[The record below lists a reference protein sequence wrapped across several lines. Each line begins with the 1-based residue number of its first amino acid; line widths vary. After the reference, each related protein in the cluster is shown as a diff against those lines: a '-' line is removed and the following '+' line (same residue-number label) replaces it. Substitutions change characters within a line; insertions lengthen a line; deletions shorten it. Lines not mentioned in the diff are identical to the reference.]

1 MSMTSPDRIEL
12 NLLQQQRL
20 EHLIRAGTTAQQLAQ
35 RAKIVLLATAG
46 WSNTKIASRVG
57 VCVDTVRKWRHRWWV
72 QPGTASFGDAKRSG
86 RPPSFTP
93 VQVAAVKAL
102 ACQPPEASGVPLS
115 RWSCPDLA
123 VQVVADGIAASVSTS
138 TVRRWLAEDA
148 IKPWQYQ
155 SWIFITDP
163 SVADKAALVLDFAE
177 RQNTLARTRFP
188 NRQMKSRWL
197 AG

>member
-1 MSMTSPDRIEL
+1 MSMTNPDRIEL
-12 NLLQQQRL
+12 NLSEQQQLR
-20 EHLIRAGTTAQQLAQ
+20 HLIRAGTTAQQLAQ
-35 RAKIVLLATAG
+35 RARIVLLAAAG
-46 WSNTKIASRVG
+46 WSNTKIAGRVG

-72 QPGTASFGDAKRSG
+72 QPGAASPGDAKRSG

-102 ACQPPEASGVPLS
+102 ACQPPEASGIPLS

-123 VQVVADGIAASVSTS
+123 AQVVADGTAASVSTS
-138 TVRRWLAEDA
+138 TVRRGLGEDA

-163 SVADKAALVLDFAE
+163 SFAAKAAP
-177 RQNTLARTRFP
+177 RP
-188 NRQMKSRWL
+188 
-197 AG
+197 